1 MKGHVHH
8 SIRCSIR
15 WLAAA
20 ALAGT
25 VCAAEDPIGYSTVA
39 SVREALRKDPKSA
52 STTQHGWTV
61 VASREKGAAIEWFFT
76 PEGHAVYPAVVK
88 RKVVEHDGVGE
99 IELAALCETGQEPCD
114 QLLEDFRQT
123 HKVTIEAPHVE
134 RVTLDVGIAKNE
146 HDRVRVNRM
155 IAENGEVLYVGKA
168 KSLKKRVSSYFQP
181 GRHRALRSQPKI
193 RTLIEMIADFDTIDV
208 RSEPEAL
215 LLEVLDLARLE
226 RLELDTGL
234 DPRLRA
240 RRVGRHEEAVVLER
254 HPTAGS
260 LRIGA
265 LRDLHPAAAP
275 RAGLAHVSFD
285 QHRLAGDVEPVY
297 APDRHAS

>member
-1 MKGHVHH
+1 MH
-8 SIRCSIR
+8 SFSFNALS
-15 WLAAA
+15 LAAA

-134 RVTLDVGIAKNE
+134 RVTLDVGIAENE
-146 HDRVRVNRM
+146 HDRVRVSRM
-155 IAENGEVLYVGKA
+155 VAENGMAAEIRMDGELKA
-168 KSLKKRVSSYFQP
+168 VIVPTVDEKI
-181 GRHRALRSQPKI
+181 GR
-193 RTLIEMIADFDTIDV
+193 
-208 RSEPEAL
+208 
-215 LLEVLDLARLE
+215 
-226 RLELDTGL
+226 
-234 DPRLRA
+234 
-240 RRVGRHEEAVVLER
+240 
-254 HPTAGS
+254 
-260 LRIGA
+260 
-265 LRDLHPAAAP
+265 
-275 RAGLAHVSFD
+275 AHV
-285 QHRLAGDVEPVY
+285 
-297 APDRHAS
+297 